1 MKIEIEIEFDIGD
14 EVCVISKGDMKYEV
28 VGPDKIA
35 CISAHFDHRRSTPNI
50 YYYLSSCV
58 VWGFPPDETFK
69 TREAAEIKAEAL
81 NR

>member
-1 MKIEIEIEFDIGD
+1 MKIETEFNIGD
-14 EVCVISKGDMKYEV
+14 EVCVISKGGKDMKYEV

-50 YYYLSSCV
+50 YYYLSGCV
-58 VWGFPPDETFK
+58 VWGFPPDELFK

-81 NR
+81 NK